1 MMSKYTIDIYTLL
14 KDENFK
20 LFNFDYDFYTDD
32 ETIKNNFEQKFI
44 DTFMFNEIG
53 FETVLRFKH
62 FLKTKLNNIM
72 PYYSQLY
79 ITELKS
85 KDIEFLLNKDLT
97 ETFTREVEGTVNN
110 NSSSNASNTNNFKES
125 SLENGNA
132 TLELSHGRLTSI
144 SETKDSGTVDN
155 NSSSNNNERET
166 TTLVSRGNIGI
177 TSSAELLQKWREV
190 LINIDN
196 MIIEECKELF
206 MMIY

>member
-1 MMSKYTIDIYTLL
+1 MSKYTIDIYTLL
-14 KDENFK
+14 KDEKFK
-20 LFNFDYDFYTDD
+20 LFNFNYDFYTDD
-32 ETIKNNFEQKFI
+32 ENIKNNFEQKFI

-53 FETVLRFKH
+53 FETVTRFKH
-62 FLKTKLNNIM
+62 FLKTRLNNIM

-110 NSSSNASNTNNFKES
+110 NSTSNASNTNNFKES

-132 TLELSHGRLTSI
+132 TLELSKGQLTSI
-144 SETKDSGTVDN
+144 SESKDSGQVDN
-155 NSSSNNNERET
+155 NSTSNNNERET

-177 TSSAELLQKWREV
+177 TSSAELLEKWREV
-190 LINIDN
+190 LINIDT
-196 MIIEECKELF
+196 MIIEDCKDLF

>member
-1 MMSKYTIDIYTLL
+1 MSKYTIDIYTLL
-14 KDENFK
+14 KDESFK
-20 LFNFDYDFYTDD
+20 LFNFNYDFYTDD
-32 ETIKNNFEQKFI
+32 ENVKNSFEQKFI
-44 DTFMFNEIG
+44 DTFMFNELG
-53 FETVLRFKH
+53 FETVARFKH
-62 FLKTKLNNIM
+62 FLKTRLNNIM

-110 NSSSNASNTNNFKES
+110 NSTSNASNTNNFKES

-132 TLELSHGRLTSI
+132 TLDLNEGQLTSI
-144 SETKDSGTVDN
+144 SETKDSGQVDN
-155 NSSSNNNERET
+155 NSTSNNNERET

-177 TSSAELLQKWREV
+177 TSSAELLEKWREV
-190 LINIDN
+190 LINIDT
-196 MIIEECKELF
+196 MIIEDCKDLF